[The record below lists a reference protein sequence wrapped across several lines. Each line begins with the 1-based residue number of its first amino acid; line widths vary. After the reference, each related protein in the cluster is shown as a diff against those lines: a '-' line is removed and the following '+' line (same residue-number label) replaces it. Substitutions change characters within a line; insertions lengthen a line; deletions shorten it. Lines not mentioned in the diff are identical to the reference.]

1 MKYLYASFTGYAGF
15 YHGMGLDTIEID
27 FSKCVSNITLIT
39 GRNASGKT
47 TLLNA
52 LNLFPDSSSS
62 FTPGVDAE
70 KKLRLFDNGNV
81 YDIQI
86 ISPADS
92 KGGRKVSKAFI
103 QKNGMELNSNGNIS
117 SYKDIIFSEFDLDSN
132 FISLSKLSSLDR
144 GLGDKTP
151 AERKKFVASIVE
163 NLETY
168 NDIYKT
174 LNKKSLIF
182 KSHINNLHTKIQNI
196 GAKETIEATLATL
209 RRRESE
215 LNDEIFRLNNTIVA
229 IEAKSNIDEEEAQKI
244 QSLTDDKNR
253 LEVDFSTID
262 NELKVQLHSTKLKE
276 DIVEEQYK
284 KDSDMLQFYKGKVE
298 TTETLWKEKSRS
310 LSELQESIINL
321 ESDLKIYDNNSSDT
335 IISSYDE
342 SNKRLTEIRKELKS
356 LSIPDD
362 PKLKFTIQS
371 ILDEYQ
377 YFINYIDAL
386 RSYATKDMIQF
397 ITIDYDPNKIQKLL
411 AESEKQVAR
420 LDSIKNQMSDLKEK
434 MSNLA
439 TLENRPKSCKNDTC
453 PFIANAINIKK
464 AIGKRDLISE
474 FEALENDMEQTS
486 ISISNISTQID
497 LVNSYV
503 PERSRL
509 DAVMEHVFKIT
520 SIGTGFIPD
529 YLNDNNTIMKMIN
542 DDNAFND
549 LRDPERLSQG
559 LVLLSQLESEIEVN
573 IRLESEYKSAM
584 DKVQLLNSSKV
595 LLEKRKAESTNL
607 ITEVSKLK
615 SELDNYTELQGEFLL
630 KTTTESGIVFMIENK
645 KKVEEE
651 LNKVNE
657 RLAEFKSKSDK
668 ALSMLSNIQEYK
680 NSIIK
685 YQSELAPL
693 QQEISRLSGQM
704 TLLNSYYNEY
714 NEYNSKYNLI
724 ETIKKYCSP
733 TGGGIQTVFMQL
745 YMSKTLDLAN
755 QILGMLFKGEYRL
768 LDFIINEDEF
778 RIPFVGDS
786 KIPIDDIAYG
796 SNSQVSMI
804 GMIINLVLLHQAS
817 THYNISRLDEIDGSA
832 DGYNRGIFIDVLKK
846 CIEILNIDQVFI
858 ISHSVEVDNASADI
872 IKFKGYDEFDENKML
887 GNVIF
892 DYEEYIKT
900 VK

>member
-15 YHGMGLDTIEID
+15 YHGMGLDTLEID
-27 FSKCVSNITLIT
+27 FSKCTSNITLIT

-70 KKLRLFDNGNV
+70 KKLRLFDSGNI

-103 QKNGMELNSNGNIS
+103 QKNGMELNTNGNIS

-168 NDIYKT
+168 NEIYKT

-196 GAKETIEATLATL
+196 GAKETIEANLVSLT
-209 RRRESE
+209 RRESE
-215 LNDEIFRLNNTIVA
+215 LNNEIIKLNNTIVA
-229 IEAKSNIDEEEAQKI
+229 IEAKSNIDEDEARRI
-244 QSLTDDKNR
+244 QSLTNDKEQ
-253 LEVDFSTID
+253 LELELNSID
-262 NELKVQLHSTKLKE
+262 TELKLQLHSTKLKE
-276 DIVEEQYK
+276 DTVEEQYQ
-284 KDSDMLQFYKGKVE
+284 KDNEMLQFYKGKVE
-298 TTETLWKEKSRS
+298 TSETLWKDKSRS
-310 LSELQESIINL
+310 LSELQESIISL

-335 IISSYDE
+335 ITASYDE
-342 SNKRLTEIRKELKS
+342 SNKRLNDIRKELKA

-371 ILDEYQ
+371 ILEEYQ
-377 YFINYIDAL
+377 YFINYIDGM
-386 RSYATKDMIQF
+386 RSYASKEMIQF
-397 ITIDYDPNKIQKLL
+397 ITIDYDPKKIQKLL

-420 LDSIKNQMSDLKEK
+420 LDSIKVQMTDIKEQ
-434 MSNLA
+434 MTNLA

-474 FEALENDMEQTS
+474 FEALESDMEQTS

-497 LVNSYV
+497 LVNSYI

-509 DAVMEHVFKIT
+509 DTVMEHIFKIT
-520 SIGTGFIPD
+520 SIGKGFIPD
-529 YLNDNNTIMKMIN
+529 YLFNNDTIMKMIN
-542 DDNAFND
+542 EDNTFND
-549 LRDPERLSQG
+549 LRDPQRLSQAI
-559 LVLLSQLESEIEVN
+559 VLLSQLESELEVN

-584 DKVQLLNSSKV
+584 DKIQLLNSSKV
-595 LLEKRKAESTNL
+595 LLEKRKNESSAL
-607 ITEVSKLK
+607 ISEVAKLK
-615 SELDNYTELQGEFLL
+615 SDLDKYTELQQEFLL
-630 KTTTESGIVFMIENK
+630 KTNTESSIVFMIGNK
-645 KKVEEE
+645 KTISSK
-651 LNKVNE
+651 LDDIND
-657 RLAEFKSKSDK
+657 RLAEYKSKSDK

-680 NSIIK
+680 NSIIQ
-685 YQSELAPL
+685 YQSELAPI

-714 NEYNSKYNLI
+714 NEYNTKYNLI

-846 CIEILNIDQVFI
+846 CIEILGIEQVFI

-892 DYEEYIKT
+892 DYEDYVKT
-900 VK
+900 SK

>member
-27 FSKCVSNITLIT
+27 FSKCTSNITLIT
-39 GRNASGKT
+39 GKNASGKT

-70 KKLRLFDNGNV
+70 KKLRLFDNGNI

-103 QKNGMELNSNGNIS
+103 QKNGMELNTNGNIS

-196 GAKETIEATLATL
+196 GAKETIEANLASL
-209 RRRESE
+209 SHREAE
-215 LNDEIFRLNNTIVA
+215 LNDSIIKLNNTIVA
-229 IEAKSNIDEEEAQKI
+229 IEAKSNIDEDEAKKI
-244 QSLTDDKNR
+244 QSLTNDKVQ
-253 LEVDFSTID
+253 LEADLNSVDS
-262 NELKVQLHSTKLKE
+262 ELKLQLHSTKLKE
-276 DIVEEQYK
+276 DTVEEQYS
-284 KDSDMLQFYKGKVE
+284 KDTEMLQFYKGKVE
-298 TTETLWKEKSRS
+298 TSETLWREKSKS
-310 LSELQESIINL
+310 LADLQDSMISL
-321 ESDLKIYDNNSSDT
+321 ESDLKIYDNNSADS
-335 IISSYDE
+335 IIASYDK
-342 SNKRLTEIRKELKS
+342 SNNRLNDIRKELKS

-362 PKLKFTIQS
+362 PNLKFTIQS

-377 YFINYIDAL
+377 YFINYIDGL
-386 RSYATKDMIQF
+386 RSYATKELIQF
-397 ITIDYDPNKIQKLL
+397 ITIDYDPKKIQKLL

-420 LDSIKNQMSDLKEK
+420 LDNIKTQMSDIKEQ
-434 MSNLA
+434 MTNLA

-464 AIGKRDLISE
+464 AIGNRDLISE
-474 FEALENDMEQTS
+474 FEALESDMEQTS
-486 ISISNISTQID
+486 ISITNISTQID

-509 DAVMEHVFKIT
+509 DAVMEHIFKIT
-520 SIGTGFIPD
+520 SIGKGFISD
-529 YLNDNNTIMKMIN
+529 YLFDNSIIMKMIN
-542 DDNAFND
+542 EDSAFND
-549 LRDPERLSQG
+549 IRDPQRLSQA

-573 IRLESEYKSAM
+573 TRLESEYKSAM
-584 DKVQLLNSSKV
+584 DKIQLLNSSKV
-595 LLEKRKAESTNL
+595 LLEKRKNESSAL
-607 ITEVSKLK
+607 ISEVAKLK
-615 SELDNYTELQGEFLL
+615 SDLDKYTELQQEFLL
-630 KTTTESGIVFMIENK
+630 KTNTESSIVFMIGNK
-645 KKVEEE
+645 KTILSK
-651 LNKVNE
+651 LDDIND
-657 RLAEFKSKSDK
+657 RLAEYKSKSDK

-680 NSIIK
+680 NSIIQ
-685 YQSELAPL
+685 YQSELAPI

-714 NEYNSKYNLI
+714 NEYNTKYNLI

-733 TGGGIQTVFMQL
+733 TSGGIQTVFMQL

-846 CIEILNIDQVFI
+846 CIEILGIDQVFI

-892 DYEEYIKT
+892 DYEDYIKT
-900 VK
+900 VN

>member
-15 YHGMGLDTIEID
+15 YHGMGLDTLEID
-27 FSKCVSNITLIT
+27 FSKCTSNITLIT

-70 KKLRLFDNGNV
+70 KKLRLFDNGNI

-103 QKNGMELNSNGNIS
+103 QKNGMELNTNGNIS

-168 NDIYKT
+168 NEIYKT

-196 GAKETIEATLATL
+196 GAKETIEANLVSLT
-209 RRRESE
+209 RRESE
-215 LNDEIFRLNNTIVA
+215 LNNEIIKLNNTIVA
-229 IEAKSNIDEEEAQKI
+229 IEAKSNIDEDEARRI
-244 QSLTDDKNR
+244 QTLTNDKEQ
-253 LEVDFSTID
+253 LEAELNSID
-262 NELKVQLHSTKLKE
+262 TELKLQLHSTKLKE
-276 DIVEEQYK
+276 DTVEEQYQ
-284 KDSDMLQFYKGKVE
+284 KDNEMLQFYKGKVE
-298 TTETLWKEKSRS
+298 TSETLWKEKSRS
-310 LSELQESIINL
+310 LSELQESIISL

-335 IISSYDE
+335 ITASYDE
-342 SNKRLTEIRKELKS
+342 SNKRLNDIRKELKA

-371 ILDEYQ
+371 ILEEYQ
-377 YFINYIDAL
+377 YFINYIDGM
-386 RSYATKDMIQF
+386 RSYASKEMIQF
-397 ITIDYDPNKIQKLL
+397 ITIDYDPKKIQKLL

-420 LDSIKNQMSDLKEK
+420 LDSIKVQMSDIKEQ
-434 MSNLA
+434 MTNLA

-474 FEALENDMEQTS
+474 FEALESDMEQTS

-497 LVNSYV
+497 LVNSYI

-509 DAVMEHVFKIT
+509 DAIMEHIFKIT
-520 SIGTGFIPD
+520 SIGKGFIPD
-529 YLNDNNTIMKMIN
+529 YLFNNDTIMKMIN
-542 DDNAFND
+542 EDNTFND
-549 LRDPERLSQG
+549 LRDPQRLSQAI
-559 LVLLSQLESEIEVN
+559 VLLSQLESELEVN

-595 LLEKRKAESTNL
+595 LLEKRKAESTTL
-607 ITEVSKLK
+607 IDEVSKLK
-615 SELDNYTELQGEFLL
+615 SELDKYISLQTEFLS
-630 KTTTESGIVFMIENK
+630 KTTTESSIVFMIGNK
-645 KKVEEE
+645 KEVQSK
-651 LNKVNE
+651 LNNIND

-680 NSIIK
+680 NTIGQ
-685 YQSELAPL
+685 YQTELVPI

-714 NEYNSKYNLI
+714 NEYNTKYNLI

-846 CIEILNIDQVFI
+846 CIEILGIDQVFI

-872 IKFKGYDEFDENKML
+872 VKFKGYDEFDENKML

-892 DYEEYIKT
+892 DYEDYVKT
-900 VK
+900 SK

>member
-27 FSKCVSNITLIT
+27 FSKCTSNITLIT
-39 GRNASGKT
+39 GKNASGKT

-70 KKLRLFDNGNV
+70 KKLRLFDNGNI

-103 QKNGMELNSNGNIS
+103 QKNGMELNTNGNIS

-196 GAKETIEATLATL
+196 GAKETIEANLASL
-209 RRRESE
+209 SHREAE
-215 LNDEIFRLNNTIVA
+215 LNDSIIKLNNTIVA
-229 IEAKSNIDEEEAQKI
+229 IEAKSNIDEDEAKKI
-244 QSLTDDKNR
+244 QSLTNDKVQ
-253 LEVDFSTID
+253 LEADLNSVDS
-262 NELKVQLHSTKLKE
+262 ELKLQLHSTKLKE
-276 DIVEEQYK
+276 DTVEEQYS
-284 KDSDMLQFYKGKVE
+284 KDTEMLQFYKGKVE
-298 TTETLWKEKSRS
+298 TSETLWREKSKS
-310 LSELQESIINL
+310 LADLQDSIISL
-321 ESDLKIYDNNSSDT
+321 ESDLKIYDNNSADS
-335 IISSYDE
+335 IIASYDK
-342 SNKRLTEIRKELKS
+342 SNNRLNDIRKELKS

-362 PKLKFTIQS
+362 PNLKFTIQS

-377 YFINYIDAL
+377 YFINYIDGL
-386 RSYATKDMIQF
+386 RSYATKELIQF
-397 ITIDYDPNKIQKLL
+397 ITIDYDPKKIQKLL

-420 LDSIKNQMSDLKEK
+420 LDNIKTQMSDIKEQ
-434 MSNLA
+434 MTNLA

-464 AIGKRDLISE
+464 AIGNRDLISE
-474 FEALENDMEQTS
+474 FEALESDMEQTS
-486 ISISNISTQID
+486 ISITNISTQID

-509 DAVMEHVFKIT
+509 DAVMEHIFKIT
-520 SIGTGFIPD
+520 SIGKGFISD
-529 YLNDNNTIMKMIN
+529 YLFDNSIIMKMIN
-542 DDNAFND
+542 EDSAFND
-549 LRDPERLSQG
+549 IRDPQRLSQA

-573 IRLESEYKSAM
+573 TRLESEYKSAM
-584 DKVQLLNSSKV
+584 DKIQLLNSSKV
-595 LLEKRKAESTNL
+595 LLEKRKNESSAL
-607 ITEVSKLK
+607 ISEVAKLK
-615 SELDNYTELQGEFLL
+615 SDLDKYTELQQEFLL
-630 KTTTESGIVFMIENK
+630 KTNTESSIVFMIGNK
-645 KKVEEE
+645 KTILSK
-651 LNKVNE
+651 LDDIND
-657 RLAEFKSKSDK
+657 RLAEYKSKSDK

-680 NSIIK
+680 NSIIQ
-685 YQSELAPL
+685 YQSELAPI

-714 NEYNSKYNLI
+714 NEYNTKYNLI

-733 TGGGIQTVFMQL
+733 TSGGIQTVFMQL

-846 CIEILNIDQVFI
+846 CIEILGIDQVFI

-892 DYEEYIKT
+892 DYEDYIKT
-900 VK
+900 VN